1 VSSGLV
7 ASFAT
12 EAALRDALQ
21 RLRAEHVEGLRTYTP
36 KALEGEP
43 ANSPLPL
50 VIFIAGMIGAIAGF
64 AMQAY
69 ADVISYPLDIGGRPK
84 FSWPSFVPSAFEIG
98 VMFALIA
105 GVFGYFII
113 NRMPRLYERIDECD
127 CMRQVMRNRWIV
139 AIHSGDRNELA
150 TARSILDR
158 LHPATIEEVPE

>member
-1 VSSGLV
+1 MSGGLV
-7 ASFAT
+7 ASFET

-50 VIFIAGMIGAIAGF
+50 VIFIAGMIGAAAAF

-98 VMFALIA
+98 VMFARHRRRVRLFHRQPHA
-105 GVFGYFII
+105 AALRADR
-113 NRMPRLYERIDECD
+113 RM
-127 CMRQVMRNRWIV
+127 
-139 AIHSGDRNELA
+139 
-150 TARSILDR
+150 R
-158 LHPATIEEVPE
+158 LHATGDARPMDRRHSLRRSQ

>member
-7 ASFAT
+7 AAFET
-12 EAALRDALQ
+12 ETALRDALQ

-50 VIFIAGMIGAIAGF
+50 VIFIAGMIGAAAGF

-98 VMFALIA
+98 VMFAVIA

-127 CMRQVMRNRWIV
+127 CMRQAMRDRWIV
-139 AIHSGDRNELA
+139 AIHSDDRNELA
-150 TARSILDR
+150 NARSILNR
-158 LHPATIEEVPE
+158 LHPAAIEEVPE

>member
-7 ASFAT
+7 ASFET
-12 EAALRDALQ
+12 EAALREALQ
-21 RLRAEHVEGLRTYTP
+21 RLRAEHVDGLQTYTP
-36 KALEGEP
+36 RAIEGEP

-50 VIFIAGMIGAIAGF
+50 VIFIAGMIGAAAAF

-69 ADVISYPLDIGGRPK
+69 ADVVSYPLDIGGRPK
-84 FSWPSFVPSAFEIG
+84 FSWPSFVPSTFEIG

-127 CMRQVMRNRWIV
+127 CMRRAMRDRWIV
-139 AIHSGDRNELA
+139 AIHADDRNDL
-150 TARSILDR
+150 TKVRSILDR
-158 LHPATIEEVPE
+158 LHPAAIEEVPE